1 MERVYQDLD
10 GIERDIVLSRQRGT
24 GGGFADD
31 VEECRRHI
39 ELIIEMC
46 TDIKNS
52 SQPDVRRVFAKIAER
67 LEDDLS
73 FIRKNEM
80 RINKNNAEAIL
91 TLNKI
96 TQRKK

>member
-1 MERVYQDLD
+1 
-10 GIERDIVLSRQRGT
+10 
-24 GGGFADD
+24 
-31 VEECRRHI
+31 
-39 ELIIEMC
+39 MC

-96 TQRKK
+96 TQRKKQLAADLRQSIDSVKKMDFENKDLQNKI